1 MFYIVDFFYEILYN
15 YFNSIEVVYMIGMVV
30 EVFIPEEY
38 KDNQL
43 VDVMNSDKIGFKV
56 KLNEDI
62 VTIILEQDERNAE
75 IFREDLVRLIMDDE
89 TGKFINIELYDGE
102 EYE

>member
-1 MFYIVDFFYEILYN
+1 
-15 YFNSIEVVYMIGMVV
+15 MIGMVV

-43 VDVMNSDKIGFKV
+43 IDVMNSDKIGFKV

-62 VTIILEQDERNAE
+62 VTIVLKQDELNAE
-75 IFREDLVRLIMDDE
+75 IFREDLVRLIKDNE
-89 TGKFINIELYDGE
+89 TGKFVNIELYDGGYDE
-102 EYE
+102 